1 MTSNT
6 TFPRQAIGLL
16 VLMTLFWG
24 VNWPLLKVTLVE
36 IAPLH
41 FRSWC
46 FLAGVIGLFAIS
58 IASRQSLRVPKGQWG
73 RLTVIAILNMT
84 CWNILAVYGIPMMA
98 SGRAAILA
106 YTMPV
111 FGVLF
116 SVWLLGEKL
125 TRRRIAGV
133 LLGLGGMLLLFSTE
147 FASLQRAPLGAM
159 LMIASAVI
167 WALGVVAMKRW
178 PVAMPLT
185 PYIAWQMLIGGI
197 PIVLGA
203 IFIEPGSFDLARL
216 SFWPLT
222 GTIYN
227 MLIAFIFCYWVFTK
241 IALIAPVGVST
252 LSILMTPVVG
262 VFSGVV
268 FLGETLHWQ
277 DMAAL
282 LMVLAA
288 LATVMLPPGIGRR
301 FRRAANDPA

>member
-1 MTSNT
+1 MSAST

-16 VLMTLFWG
+16 VLMTVFWG
-24 VNWPLLKVTLVE
+24 VNWPVLKVTLVE

-46 FLAGVIGLFAIS
+46 FLAGVIGLFS
-58 IASRQSLRVPKGQWG
+58 IALASGQSLRVPKGQWG
-73 RLTVIAILNMT
+73 RLTLIAFLNMT
-84 CWNILAVYGIPMMA
+84 CWNILAVYAIPMMA

-125 TRRRIAGV
+125 TRRRVVGV
-133 LLGLGGMLLLFSTE
+133 LLGMGGMLLLFSTE
-147 FASLQRAPLGAM
+147 FSSLQRAPLGAI
-159 LMIASAVI
+159 LMISSAVI

-178 PVAMPLT
+178 PVDMPLT
-185 PYIAWQMLIGGI
+185 PNIAWQMVIGGI
-197 PIVLGA
+197 PVLLGA
-203 IFIEPGSFDLARL
+203 VFVETGSFDLTRL
-216 SFWPLT
+216 SFWPLF
-222 GTIYN
+222 GTVYN
-227 MLIAFIFCYWVFTK
+227 MIIAFVFCYWVFAK
-241 IALIAPVGVST
+241 ITIMAPVGVST

-262 VFSGVV
+262 VFSGVF

-277 DMAAL
+277 DMVAL
-282 LMVLAA
+282 ALVLAA

-301 FRRAANDPA
+301 FMRAANDSR